1 METRK
6 MNWFALSALSLSLG
20 AAILATGT
28 AAHGATLA
36 SQGPGGPPPGFGQE
50 HGGWDEPPQE
60 LREAQRRGFHDG
72 VEGARSDFDHH
83 RRPDVERRGEFR
95 HPKVPRDLREDYR
108 DGYRKGYE
116 RAMSHLMGGPGP
128 GPGPGAGYGPGR

>member
-1 METRK
+1 METK
-6 MNWFALSALSLSLG
+6 KLNWFALSALSLSLG
-20 AAILATGT
+20 AAILATGPS
-28 AAHGATLA
+28 AHGAPLA
-36 SQGPGGPPPGFGQE
+36 SPAPGIGQE

-60 LREAQRRGFHDG
+60 FREAQRKGFHDG

-108 DGYRKGYE
+108 DGFRKGYE